1 MGAQEPKNKHPMPLL
16 CKWADGVYSVG
27 PVNAELGIVTLHDSR
42 ASRNLLILAAM
53 GWGGVEA
60 AAQLPAALFNV
71 RGIVLRAE
79 CSSSSSSNSKALH
92 YSAAQCTA
100 ARDKEV

>member
-16 CKWADGVYSVG
+16 CKWAYGVYSVG
-27 PVNAELGIVTLHDSR
+27 PVNAELGIVTLYDSR

-53 GWGGVEA
+53 GWGGLEA

-79 CSSSSSSNSKALH
+79 CSSSSSNSKALH

-100 ARDKEV
+100 ARDKED